1 MTILPKVV
9 YRLNALFIKLPMIF
23 FTEDKKKKKKSRKT
37 PNRKNILEKAKR
49 SRINHP
55 SWLQTILQSY
65 NNQDNMVLAQKQK
78 IDQWNKIKPS
88 NKPKYLWALF
98 SLTKESRKYNG
109 EMTVSFSKWWWE
121 NWTDICKRM
130 KSGHFL
136 TLYIKLSS
144 IWIKD
149 IQYLWIGKIIL
160 LKWPFQSKQST
171 NSMQFLPKS
180 SGHLFTQ
187 KENK

>member
-1 MTILPKVV
+1 MERYTMFLNWKNPYQKMTILPKVV

-23 FTEDKKKKKKSRKT
+23 FKEYKKKKKKSRKT

-98 SLTKESRKYNG
+98 SLTKVEKTFAVRAG
-109 EMTVSFSKWWWE
+109 LRCGGAQAGWA
-121 NWTDICKRM
+121 
-130 KSGHFL
+130 
-136 TLYIKLSS
+136 
-144 IWIKD
+144 
-149 IQYLWIGKIIL
+149 
-160 LKWPFQSKQST
+160 
-171 NSMQFLPKS
+171 
-180 SGHLFTQ
+180 
-187 KENK
+187 